1 MKTSIVCLNLV
12 VLLAFCPALARDTDT
27 SPLPSNLDGW
37 TITAKPLR
45 DSISIN
51 SVFGVEFTLKNRSP
65 KSLWLYTWDGSC
77 GYAKFEPKV
86 SGVVPRPDKP
96 MTLADATRRIS
107 RAVKEFPSG
116 AEFTFIEYASE
127 KWLFPKA
134 GHFELNYSGDLA
146 IYNDKPEMRKG
157 GIHVSNRAP
166 FSGTVTVEVMPT
178 QITEQ
183 EFLPLLAMWKNER
196 LRSGEVFEGL
206 SYFETPL
213 VIPHAVKL
221 ARAYPRRI
229 GEASKLLQK
238 FTNTPEGVRALEELG
253 QPFPDAEL
261 FDDEDGQERK
271 EWYAA
276 DDMNAVY
283 YAFRIGDVQPSEKF
297 LLTQLQS
304 STRDRVAQALVYMC
318 DCEGRLMIDDKHLE
332 HLKTHEEEWVRE
344 RVQNLLAKNPKQ
356 EKAKQDF

>member
-1 MKTSIVCLNLV
+1 MKPLFVTFV
-12 VLLAFCPALARDTDT
+12 VALALSPVLARDSNVT
-27 SPLPSNLDGW
+27 PLPNNLDGW

-51 SVFGVEFTLKNRSP
+51 SVFGVEFTLKNKSA
-65 KSLWLYTWDGSC
+65 KSLWLHTWDGSC
-77 GYAKFEPKV
+77 GYAKFEPETT
-86 SGVVPRPDKP
+86 GVAPRPEKP
-96 MTLADATRRIS
+96 STLADATRRFS
-107 RAVKEFPSG
+107 RAIKEFPSG

-146 IYNDKPEMRKG
+146 IYNDKPDLRTG

-166 FSGTVTVEVMPT
+166 FSGTVTVEVLPAE
-178 QITEQ
+178 ITEQ
-183 EFLPLLAMWKNER
+183 EISTLLTKWKNER
-196 LRSGEVFEGL
+196 LRSREVFEGL

-221 ARAYPRRI
+221 ARTYPHRI
-229 GEASKLLQK
+229 SDASKLLQK

-253 QPFPDAEL
+253 QPFPEEEL
-261 FDDEDGQERK
+261 FDDQDGQERK

-276 DDMNAVY
+276 EDMDAVFY
-283 YAFRIGDVQPSEKF
+283 TFRIGNVQPSEKF

-304 STRDRVAQALVYMC
+304 TTRDRVAQALVYLC

-344 RVQNLLAKNPKQ
+344 RVQQLLAKNPKQ
-356 EKAKQDF
+356 EKAKYDF